1 MYGYPLGPIVSHTV
15 GTTGC
20 PAGAQTRWGSTMRVL
35 LVEDD
40 PAVASGVRDGLTNN
54 GYTVDYVANGTA
66 ALAAV
71 ASEPSPDIVL
81 LDLGLPDIDG
91 QDVCRSIR
99 ADSQIPIIVIS
110 ARGDEVDKV
119 VGLELGADDYLAKPF
134 GIRELIARMRAVT
147 RRSATTPANVSSAP
161 NPTTGQQ
168 QIGTLLIDRRA
179 QRVFLSDLEVTLTA
193 KEFALLSFLAEDPGA
208 VCRRTDI
215 LNQVWETDWYGPTK
229 TVDAHVASI
238 RKKLGDARW
247 IESVRG
253 VGFRLGNP
261 HEDSANTDSAP
272 ASSTGL
278 PL

>member
-1 MYGYPLGPIVSHTV
+1 
-15 GTTGC
+15 
-20 PAGAQTRWGSTMRVL
+20 MRVL

-40 PAVASGVRDGLTNN
+40 PAVASGVRDGLTIN
-54 GYTVDYVANGTA
+54 GYTVDHVSNGTA

-71 ASEPSPDIVL
+71 ASEPVPDIVL
-81 LDLGLPDIDG
+81 LDLGLPDVDG

-99 ADSQIPIIVIS
+99 SDSQIPIIVIS

-134 GIRELIARMRAVT
+134 GIRELIARIRAVT
-147 RRSATTPANVSSAP
+147 RRSSGGAGSPTAPQVS
-161 NPTTGQQ
+161 GQQ
-168 QIGTLLIDRRA
+168 QIGSLLIDRRA
-179 QRVFLSDLEVTLTA
+179 QRVYLADEEVTLTA

-238 RKKLGDARW
+238 RKKLGEAKW

-261 HEDSANTDSAP
+261 TEDSDAVAAT
-272 ASSTGL
+272 
-278 PL
+278 

>member
-1 MYGYPLGPIVSHTV
+1 
-15 GTTGC
+15 
-20 PAGAQTRWGSTMRVL
+20 MRVL

-40 PAVASGVRDGLTNN
+40 PAVASGVRDGLTTN
-54 GYTVDYVANGTA
+54 GYTVDHVSNGTA

-71 ASEPSPDIVL
+71 ASEPVPDIVL
-81 LDLGLPDIDG
+81 LDLGLPDVDG

-99 ADSQIPIIVIS
+99 SDSQIPIIVIS

-134 GIRELIARMRAVT
+134 GIRELIARIRAVT
-147 RRSATTPANVSSAP
+147 RRSGSGGGGSTAQAQVS
-161 NPTTGQQ
+161 GQQ
-168 QIGTLLIDRRA
+168 QIGALLIDRRA
-179 QRVFLSDLEVTLTA
+179 QRVYLSDEEVTLTA

-238 RKKLGDARW
+238 RKKLGEAKW

-261 HEDSANTDSAP
+261 TEDADAVGDGVAAT
-272 ASSTGL
+272 
-278 PL
+278 

>member
-1 MYGYPLGPIVSHTV
+1 
-15 GTTGC
+15 
-20 PAGAQTRWGSTMRVL
+20 MRVL

-40 PAVASGVRDGLTNN
+40 PAVASGVRDGLTTN
-54 GYTVDYVANGTA
+54 GYTVDYVSNGAA
-66 ALAAV
+66 ALAAI
-71 ASEPSPDIVL
+71 ASEPTPDIVL
-81 LDLGLPDIDG
+81 LDLGLPDMDG

-99 ADSQIPIIVIS
+99 SDSQIPIIVIS

-147 RRSATTPANVSSAP
+147 RRSTGGSSASAP
-161 NPTTGQQ
+161 NQVSGQQ
-168 QIGTLLIDRRA
+168 RIGTLLIDRRA
-179 QRVFLSDLEVTLTA
+179 QRVYLANEEITLTA

-215 LNQVWETDWYGPTK
+215 LNQVWETNWYGPTK

-238 RKKLGDARW
+238 RKKLGEPKW

-261 HEDSANTDSAP
+261 GEDAAESADGEPDTR
-272 ASSTGL
+272 L
-278 PL
+278 

>member
-1 MYGYPLGPIVSHTV
+1 
-15 GTTGC
+15 
-20 PAGAQTRWGSTMRVL
+20 MRVL

-40 PAVASGVRDGLTNN
+40 PAVASGVRDGLTTN
-54 GYTVDYVANGTA
+54 GYTVDYVSNGTA
-66 ALAAV
+66 ALAAM
-71 ASEPSPDIVL
+71 ASEPTPDIVL
-81 LDLGLPDIDG
+81 LDLGLPDVDG

-147 RRSATTPANVSSAP
+147 RRSTGAPQTTAQQVS
-161 NPTTGQQ
+161 GQQ

-179 QRVFLSDLEVTLTA
+179 QRVYLADEEIALTA

-238 RKKLGDARW
+238 RKKLGEAKW

-261 HEDSANTDSAP
+261 ADDGQSGEAAAAT
-272 ASSTGL
+272 L
-278 PL
+278 

>member
-1 MYGYPLGPIVSHTV
+1 V
-15 GTTGC
+15 
-20 PAGAQTRWGSTMRVL
+20 RVL

-40 PAVASGVRDGLTNN
+40 PAVASGVRDGLASN
-54 GYTVDYVANGTA
+54 GYTVDYVSNGTA

-71 ASEPSPDIVL
+71 ASEPLPDIVL
-81 LDLGLPDIDG
+81 LDLGLPDMDG

-99 ADSQIPIIVIS
+99 SDSQIPIIVIS

-147 RRSATTPANVSSAP
+147 RRSTPGTPASPAQVS
-161 NPTTGQQ
+161 GQQ
-168 QIGTLLIDRRA
+168 QVGTLLIDRRA
-179 QRVFLSDLEVTLTA
+179 QRVYLADEEVALTA

-215 LNQVWETDWYGPTK
+215 LSQVWETDWYGPTK

-238 RKKLGDARW
+238 RKKLGEAKW

-261 HEDSANTDSAP
+261 AEDAGSDAATS
-272 ASSTGL
+272 
-278 PL
+278 

>member
-1 MYGYPLGPIVSHTV
+1 MGNPV
-15 GTTGC
+15 
-20 PAGAQTRWGSTMRVL
+20 RVL

-40 PAVASGVRDGLTNN
+40 PAVAGGVKDGLSTN
-54 GYTVDYVANGTA
+54 GYTVDHVSTGTA
-66 ALAAV
+66 AMAAIV
-71 ASEPSPDIVL
+71 SEPAPDIVL
-81 LDLGLPDIDG
+81 LDLGLPDMDG

-99 ADSQIPIIVIS
+99 SDSQIPIIVIS

-147 RRSATTPANVSSAP
+147 RRSGSGAATNAP
-161 NPTTGQQ
+161 NPISGQQ

-179 QRVFLSDLEVTLTA
+179 QRVYLADAEVTLTA

-238 RKKLGDARW
+238 RKKLGEAKW

-261 HEDSANTDSAP
+261 DEEDTAA
-272 ASSTGL
+272 ASVG
-278 PL
+278 PLAL

>member
-1 MYGYPLGPIVSHTV
+1 MQPQTTEMGLTV
-15 GTTGC
+15 
-20 PAGAQTRWGSTMRVL
+20 RVL

-40 PAVASGVRDGLTNN
+40 PAVASGVRDGLTTN
-54 GYTVDYVANGTA
+54 GYTVDYVSNGTA
-66 ALAAV
+66 ALAAM
-71 ASEPSPDIVL
+71 ASEPLPDIVL
-81 LDLGLPDIDG
+81 LDLGLPDVDG

-147 RRSATTPANVSSAP
+147 RRSTSSAP
-161 NPTTGQQ
+161 AASHQVSGQQ
-168 QIGTLLIDRRA
+168 QIGTLMIDRRA
-179 QRVFLSDLEVTLTA
+179 QRVYLGDEEVALTA

-238 RKKLGDARW
+238 RKKLGEAKW

-261 HEDSANTDSAP
+261 ADDSESADNGVS
-272 ASSTGL
+272 AL
-278 PL
+278 